1 MGSIGVG
8 FGFGVG
14 EGPSTEVGF
23 GFGKPFKE
31 ELAREGAACAFA
43 TASSCLFFTSNAAFF
58 SCCFCK
64 KKTQPSPR
72 KMITKMVFLITKTRG
87 TRFGQL
93 RQRAFLSSSHSARRF
108 IKRNH
113 ALDRAVFAKHANL
126 TASKF
131 CPHSGVAAGILFCV
145 FANPVWLDA
154 RPPHNTASR
163 L

>member
-93 RQRAFLSSSHSARRF
+93 RQRAFLRRTLFYSNHIRLVASSNA
-108 IKRNH
+108 IT
-113 ALDRAVFAKHANL
+113 LL
-126 TASKF
+126 TEPSKF